1 MDAEVAAAIAAALD
15 RGAQTAIE
23 NRALAE
29 AAEAVGDT
37 EEAKELR
44 DQADELERRLS
55 RYRSRADRRSA

>member
-29 AAEAVGDT
+29 AAEAVGDA

-44 DQADELERRLS
+44 DQADELERRVG
-55 RYRSRADRRSA
+55 RHRGRADRRSA